1 MFIIKQQIRLMK
13 RNDILFVI
21 VLTAAVLI
29 FLPLPFLVGIQKSFI
44 YNPDYWAITSFFKF
58 ALLSTIGES
67 LGLRIRTGKYNYR
80 GFGLLPRAIV
90 WGFLGIGI
98 KIAFVVFAS
107 GAPVLLSKYFGLSGA
122 IDSMKLAD
130 IFAAHEAGLG
140 LTRLITAFTISA
152 LMNLIFAPV
161 FMTFHK
167 ITDTHIINNGG
178 TLKGFLKPI
187 AFGKIFPSIN
197 WFVQWDFVFKRTI
210 PMFWIPAHTI
220 TFLLPEQYQI
230 VFAAFLGVILGVLL
244 AIAAQKQK

>member
-1 MFIIKQQIRLMK
+1 MK
-13 RNDILFVI
+13 RSDIIFTTILV
-21 VLTAAVLI
+21 AAVIL
-29 FLPLPFLVGIQKSFI
+29 FLPLPFLNEFHESFI
-44 YNPDYWAITSFFKF
+44 YNPDYWAITSFIKF

-67 LGLRIRTGKYNYR
+67 LGLRIRTGKYNYK

-98 KIAFVVFAS
+98 KIAFVVFAAGS
-107 GAPVLLSKYFGLSGA
+107 PILLSKYFGLHAA
-122 IDSMKLAD
+122 IDAMKLSD
-130 IFAAHEAGLG
+130 IFAATEAGLG
-140 LTRLITAFTISA
+140 MTRLITAFTISA

-178 TLKGFLKPI
+178 TLRGFFTPI

-230 VFAAFLGVILGVLL
+230 VFAAFLGIILGVLL